1 MEEELKIMKLQRSYR
16 ERECNNV
23 RRDNDSTF
31 GKYFKRII
39 NMEDNTSIRK
49 CKIRDILMLALDGNV
64 EKQGD
69 GYYFDEV
76 SHDYVNVDGEKM
88 LLLQNVGNLKELSYS
103 RNCGHKV
110 SYKENKNNVI
120 LYGKKKIYAFT
131 SPFTYYEFDRDENT
145 NIIAENVN
153 SGLMFLGAPEEFQN
167 MHFKKPLVIETY
179 HDADLEIKLSEN
191 DKIML
196 QTIKSE
202 DSGIEISAEDA
213 LSIMRTTEK
222 DIDKLNENEA
232 MVYNKLLNL
241 SKTKSKHNISEVAQT
256 VSDRRQENINKAVS
270 EISDAMRET
279 EKENIKTKED

>member
-31 GKYFKRII
+31 GKYFKKII

-131 SPFTYYEFDRDENT
+131 SPFIYYEFDRDENT